1 MSSFSI
7 VTDTGCDMPAALAE
21 KLGITAVPLKV
32 IVGGKTIVSSLSKL
46 DVGSDSFYDLLRN
59 GVDVKTASPSIDDF
73 ERYFKKE
80 LERGKDILYIGF
92 SSGLSGSYSVGR
104 IAAEELAE
112 EYPERQI
119 LTVDSLCG
127 SMGLSLLIYYCV
139 QKQREGASLKETYSY
154 AENIKLNVC
163 TWIALDDL
171 HHLKKGGRISPTAA
185 VLGSVMNIKPVL
197 KLNNEGKVEVVYK
210 ARGKKFAIAKL
221 VEQMSKHY
229 TPDNNS
235 IIFINHADCPNDADL
250 LARSITKTFGITDFV
265 ISDIGPVLG
274 THSGSGAVVVYFMGD
289 ER

>member
-32 IVGGKTIVSSLSKL
+32 IIGGKTIVSSLSKL

-127 SMGLSLLIYYCV
+127 SMGLSLLVYYCV
-139 QKQREGASLKETYSY
+139 QKQREGASLEETYRY
-154 AENIKLNVC
+154 AESIKLNVC

-197 KLNNEGKVEVVYK
+197 KLNNEGKVDVVYK

-229 TPDNNS
+229 NPESND
-235 IIFINHADCPNDADL
+235 IIFINHADCPEDADL

-274 THSGSGAVVVYFMGD
+274 THSGPGAVVLYFMGD